1 MSLAGTSGP
10 SSTYKYP
17 RTVPK
22 HKEINVVFT
31 SLVSITN
38 SLPIPLLDQPV

>member
-1 MSLAGTSGP
+1 MSLTGTGGP

-22 HKEINVVFT
+22 QGEINEAFG
-31 SLVSITN
+31 
-38 SLPIPLLDQPV
+38 IPC

>member
-1 MSLAGTSGP
+1 MSLTKIGGP

-22 HKEINVVFT
+22 HREINMAFD
-31 SLVSITN
+31 
-38 SLPIPLLDQPV
+38 IPC